1 MSIEVSTTKKCG
13 TVYIANEITIDSRKI
28 TYALQMNEMKIRTKH
43 EYFILVTKMQHSWNI
58 IESYCY
64 KRI

>member
-43 EYFILVTKMQHSWNI
+43 EYFILVTKMQHS
-58 IESYCY
+58 
-64 KRI
+64 